1 MTIVTISRE
10 LGSDGTQIA
19 EAVATHL
26 GVIAVDKQVLAE
38 MARQMGVTV
47 EVIVQAEE
55 QLLAKPIGVS
65 DEMRALFAAQRHTG
79 HTWSEAQFV
88 QGMTV
93 AIKLLAAQDNVV
105 FIGRGTQIILK
116 NQPTTLHVHLYAPA
130 PVRAARIQQRRSL
143 PNIETALRLVQQADE
158 QRKNWFRHFFRG
170 IDWKDA
176 RHYHLMIDTARIPAT
191 VATALIV
198 QAAQA
203 IPSTPTDAA
212 PVNNEMGKPPKN

>member
-26 GVIAVDKQVLAE
+26 GVSAVDKQVLAE
-38 MARQMGVTV
+38 MARQMGVAV

-65 DEMRALFAAQRHTG
+65 DEMRALFAAQRTPG
-79 HTWSEAQFV
+79 RTWSEAQFV
-88 QGMTV
+88 QGMTT
-93 AIKLLAAQDNVV
+93 AIKLLATQGNVV
-105 FIGRGTQIILK
+105 FVGHGTQIILK
-116 NQPTTLHVHLYAPA
+116 DHPTTLHVHLYAPA
-130 PVRAARIQQRRSL
+130 PVRAIRLQQRRSL
-143 PNIETALRLVQQADE
+143 PDVETALRLVQQADE

-176 RHYHLMIDTARIPAT
+176 RHYHLLIDTARIPAAI
-191 VATALIV
+191 ATGLIIQAV
-198 QAAQA
+198 QSIPPRPRSNEQA
-203 IPSTPTDAA
+203 S
-212 PVNNEMGKPPKN
+212 G

>member
-1 MTIVTISRE
+1 MTIITISRE

-47 EVIVQAEE
+47 AVIVQAEE

-65 DEMRALFAAQRHTG
+65 DEMRALFAAQRTPG
-79 HTWSEAQFV
+79 RTWSEAQFV
-88 QGMTV
+88 QGMTA
-93 AIKLLAAQDNVV
+93 AIKLLATQGNVV

-116 NQPTTLHVHLYAPA
+116 EHPTTLHVHLYAP
-130 PVRAARIQQRRSL
+130 PSVRAIRLQQRRAL
-143 PNIETALRLVQQADE
+143 PNLEAALRLVQQADE

-176 RHYHLMIDTARIPAT
+176 RHYHLMIDTACIPVS
-191 VATALIV
+191 VATSLII

-203 IPSTPTDAA
+203 IPSKPTDSS
-212 PVNNEMGKPPKN
+212 PVM